1 MMGRSWETFRHDSGH
16 LQPLLS
22 HAWDLRNFI
31 RAGEQLSRARVT
43 RSIRKA
49 IRLERLTSLQKP
61 NGLVR
66 GIVAGDIVRVART
79 MSQQLMFEVQDATA
93 PFQYALATK
102 SGCESIAALQGL
114 TELNPRTTV
123 ISIDGISAYDL
134 YFASSHVGRCITHCE
149 GIDIAI
155 RVHVPRAAFK
165 LFVGGWCR
173 QSAHHLA
180 GRRWK
185 TGRRNDA
192 AVVLVGTTPS
202 VAEGPVPVVRKRVFD
217 EFLDDINMVTMLERA
232 CEVHALWSR
241 RRCGPRLEFGCIKA
255 KCKCE
260 TRRERNLQDATG
272 KGHEGSGHAIHTE
285 FIKAQLEMFN
295 AEHQTLFDRIPWS
308 IAQWRERTV

>member
-1 MMGRSWETFRHDSGH
+1 
-16 LQPLLS
+16 
-22 HAWDLRNFI
+22 
-31 RAGEQLSRARVT
+31 
-43 RSIRKA
+43 
-49 IRLERLTSLQKP
+49 
-61 NGLVR
+61 
-66 GIVAGDIVRVART
+66 

-114 TELNPRTTV
+114 TQLNPRTTV

-149 GIDIAI
+149 GIDVAI
-155 RVHVPRAAFK
+155 RVRVPRAAFK
-165 LFVGGWCR
+165 LFVGRWCR

-192 AVVLVGTTPS
+192 LQ
-202 VAEGPVPVVRKRVFD
+202 RVQSQWC
-217 EFLDDINMVTMLERA
+217 ERECLMTFLDDINMVTMPERA

-255 KCKCE
+255 KCKCG
-260 TRRERNLQDATG
+260 TRREWNLQDATG
-272 KGHEGSGHAIHTE
+272 KGHEGSGHAIAAHRV
-285 FIKAQLEMFN
+285 
-295 AEHQTLFDRIPWS
+295 HQSTIGDV
-308 IAQWRERTV
+308 QC